1 MKYSKYIVYIP
12 VIIITVGLGLF
23 VRAKANWFP
32 EVFNLYAGDALYAF
46 MMYYIVCLFTN
57 KATVYRAI
65 AALLIC
71 YVIEFSQLYQAEWIN
86 TIRQTLLGRLVLG
99 SGFLYSD
106 LSAYL
111 MGGLVAC
118 FTDVLLLQKLK
129 LYS

>member
-12 VIIITVGLGLF
+12 VIIIIVGLGLF

-57 KATVYRAI
+57 KAPVYRAI

-86 TIRQTLLGRLVLG
+86 TIRQTLPGRLVLG

-106 LSAYL
+106 LLAYL
-111 MGGLVAC
+111 IGILAA
-118 FTDVLLLQKLK
+118 FILDYFLLSHKFK
-129 LYS
+129 S

>member
-12 VIIITVGLGLF
+12 VIILTIGLGLF

-32 EVFNLYAGDALYAF
+32 EVFNLYAGDVLYAF

-57 KATVYRAI
+57 KTPVYRAI

-106 LSAYL
+106 LLAYL
-111 MGGLVAC
+111 IGIILA
-118 FTDVLLLQKLK
+118 FILDYFLLSHKFK
-129 LYS
+129 S

>member
-46 MMYYIVCLFTN
+46 MMHYIVCLFTN
-57 KATVYRAI
+57 KTPLYKAVI
-65 AALLIC
+65 ALLIC

-86 TIRQTLLGRLVLG
+86 TIRQTPPGKLVLG

-106 LSAYL
+106 LLAYL
-111 MGGLVAC
+111 IGITLA
-118 FTDVLLLQKLK
+118 FLSDYFLLSHKFK
-129 LYS
+129 R

>member
-23 VRAKANWFP
+23 VRIKANWFP

-57 KATVYRAI
+57 KAPVYRAI

-86 TIRQTLLGRLVLG
+86 TIRQTLPGRLVLG

-106 LSAYL
+106 LLAYL
-111 MGGLVAC
+111 IGITLA
-118 FTDVLLLQKLK
+118 FLSDYFLLSHKFK
-129 LYS
+129 S

>member
-12 VIIITVGLGLF
+12 AITITVGLGLF

-57 KATVYRAI
+57 KAPVYRAI

-106 LSAYL
+106 LLAYL
-111 MGGLVAC
+111 IGIALA
-118 FTDVLLLQKLK
+118 FLSDYFLLSHKFK
-129 LYS
+129 R